1 MKTLFFFLS
10 FLSFSI
16 LHAEKKVVFVAGK
29 KSHGY
34 FSHEHIAK
42 VDIPHG
48 GLNPGNVSVA
58 DLQENQDYPPKN
70 WNAED
75 IKRALSQFNDQL
87 K

>member
-1 MKTLFFFLS
+1 MLSITENWFLNA
-10 FLSFSI
+10 I
-16 LHAEKKVVFVAGK
+16 AW
-29 KSHGY
+29 
-34 FSHEHIAK
+34 IAK
-42 VDIPHG
+42 VDIPKG
-48 GLNPGNVSVA
+48 GLNPRKVSVA